1 MPESVDLTADHFGLT
16 ETQQARRYFRKFEG
30 ITKHLE
36 QVAAVMEREERI
48 SHDDAVIV
56 LDYVRALSRTF
67 AALGDKYLMTGRGDG
82 TAAGALTMDR
92 VESGFPVHRELLIM
106 ASDAQQAATHLAN
119 MPGEDEIKDA
129 MVRYILAELK
139 PPTKLQFALSQRLY
153 YQALAAGNL
162 FWAHNDPVA
171 HWLGDIDRNR
181 RRYLLHW
188 AVYDSQVNLPQIYL
202 MEVEDTG
209 RTGLAKDTT
218 RWPSAQRHLM
228 AQSLAGLKLLTIAQG
243 FDSDFPDL
251 HPKRFRRIYVGPMY
265 SSAYTLQTGPL
276 KDILIDARSKDGE
289 DWTLAWTVETLESE
303 RYEIVKTG
311 WFGQQ
316 EREIFKLD
324 PVNGMES
331 GNTRTDRAI
340 MLPERPY
347 QVLAEKN
354 PAGFR
359 DVRKFVVGTQGRVL
373 SYR

>member
-1 MPESVDLTADHFGLT
+1 MPSEA
-16 ETQQARRYFRKFEG
+16 
-30 ITKHLE
+30 
-36 QVAAVMEREERI
+36 
-48 SHDDAVIV
+48 
-56 LDYVRALSRTF
+56 
-67 AALGDKYLMTGRGDG
+67 
-82 TAAGALTMDR
+82 
-92 VESGFPVHRELLIM
+92 
-106 ASDAQQAATHLAN
+106 
-119 MPGEDEIKDA
+119 EIKDA
-129 MVRYILAELK
+129 MVRYILAELQ

-162 FWAHNDPVA
+162 FWTHNDPVA
-171 HWLGDIDRNR
+171 FWLGDIDRNR

-202 MEVEDTG
+202 MEVEDSG
-209 RTGLAKDTT
+209 HVGLAKDTT

-251 HPKRFRRIYVGPMY
+251 HPKRFRRFYVGPMY
-265 SSAYTLQTGPL
+265 SATYTLQTGPL
-276 KDILIDARSKDGE
+276 KDILIDARPKDGE

-303 RYEIVKTG
+303 RQEIVKTG

-331 GNTRTDRAI
+331 GNTSTDRAI